1 MEERE
6 QDGGEKQSERQKGR
20 HRQEKEEEEEG
31 KLYLDNL
38 IISHLQS
45 TSTDAPSLHHAAH
58 CEDRP
63 SGRCWPVCRFPII
76 SLAEGFVLPIH
87 QHDWTRTL

>member
-1 MEERE
+1 MEEKNKVR
-6 QDGGEKQSERQKGR
+6 DRKVDTDRKKK
-20 HRQEKEEEEEG
+20 KEEEEEG

-76 SLAEGFVLPIH
+76 SLAEGSVLPIH
-87 QHDWTRTL
+87 QHDWTYTL